1 MIFFGSKFIL
11 KSDCDKDSNFSF
23 NIGSKS
29 LAEFLLSI
37 YFSILI
43 IESNPMFLHISTA
56 FVLHGDIIAAL
67 GPINSFLI
75 LTSESKFA
83 FPNNHSSFF
92 ISSFEIV

>member
-1 MIFFGSKFIL
+1 
-11 KSDCDKDSNFSF
+11 
-23 NIGSKS
+23 
-29 LAEFLLSI
+29 
-37 YFSILI
+37 
-43 IESNPMFLHISTA
+43 MFLHISTA